1 MAKTAA
7 LAPCGGALAD
17 TEPNYS
23 PNPTFSNL
31 PGAWDMVYKG
41 ECEGGFLTG
50 GGYGDKAAHG
60 KVRLRQQIGHRRRIP
75 MALVDSLAQGVHQH
89 Q

>member
-1 MAKTAA
+1 MAKNS
-7 LAPCGGALAD
+7 GALTD
-17 TEPNYS
+17 TEHNYS
-23 PNPTFSNL
+23 LNPTFSNL
-31 PGAWDMVYKG
+31 PGAWERVYKG

-60 KVRLRQQIGHRRRIP
+60 KVRPRRQIGHRRRIP
-75 MALVDSLAQGVHQH
+75 MALVDSLARGVHQH